1 MNFKLSLTT
10 GETFNIVEDQNKTLK
25 YIIKNYILNKI
36 PNLLIEAAVVDG
48 RKLDINKTLF
58 ENKVKQNF
66 NIVIYVAI
74 LPRSKINKLNISRI
88 YFVSTHINQILQFRK
103 CLKFIVDGCKVPLE
117 MLDLESKY
125 FENWRISS
133 KSGPPGYLKTFFPPV
148 GWIDIG
154 LKAWNLYDNG
164 NNIWLTSSNVEGEWY
179 IAYHPIKTV
188 ESIIGILRNGFR
200 KGPYTGCKHYRNINP
215 LTNKIY
221 PLCGEGVYFIPD
233 ISEVN
238 IYAQSFSYL
247 GGKFK
252 VAFMCRINPY
262 KVRIA
267 DLQYLQESWIVN
279 GDALHDPCGRNRDD
293 EVRPYKLLVLI
304 EK

>member
-10 GETFNIVEDQNKTLK
+10 GETFNIVEDQNKTLI

-48 RKLDINKTLF
+48 KKLDINKTLF

-154 LKAWNLYDNG
+154 VKAWN
-164 NNIWLTSSNVEGEWY
+164 EGTWKIKAPY
-179 IAYHPIKTV
+179 IAKIKAAIDAEIKTQGLQGRISFEWV
-188 ESIIGILRNGFR
+188 KGHQNRSVLDPDAVWNNKVDLLAKGES
-200 KGPYTGCKHYRNINP
+200 Y
-215 LTNKIY
+215 
-221 PLCGEGVYFIPD
+221 E
-233 ISEVN
+233 
-238 IYAQSFSYL
+238 
-247 GGKFK
+247 
-252 VAFMCRINPY
+252 
-262 KVRIA
+262 
-267 DLQYLQESWIVN
+267 
-279 GDALHDPCGRNRDD
+279 
-293 EVRPYKLLVLI
+293 
-304 EK
+304 